1 MIKDLLQI
9 NNRFFKKNQIFDSN
23 YFILIIHS
31 VLKLVFNLYVA
42 KIALGEDLN
51 NSFAVAYGFSPF
63 ISLFSR
69 VSIPRLHFTKASKLS
84 ITIYDF
90 IVPISLNLVL
100 IATLFIFNLT
110 IKVEAIIFLF
120 FCAVSSDFII
130 EFSKNMFY
138 HLREK
143 TVIFIILI
151 ITLFYSN
158 SSYNLIFSY
167 SFLSVHA
174 IYSALIRL
182 DHINFYSNYKFTD
195 FSHIIN
201 EGLKSIPAS
210 VLSLFSLNFGLSTD
224 FIIISR
230 TKGVMDLISSVE
242 ISALNNKVNKKSNSI
257 NLKKLIT
264 ISTISILFSIV
275 STIFFSYSYE
285 LLLIS
290 LTPVLY
296 ILVHREIILINTS
309 GMYALP
315 MFLAIFFSM
324 LLGFFP
330 LTFTNNLSIIMFYII
345 FGLMQVLTLK
355 YVQKYISV
363 KRRFR

>member
-1 MIKDLLQI
+1 
-9 NNRFFKKNQIFDSN
+9 
-23 YFILIIHS
+23 
-31 VLKLVFNLYVA
+31 
-42 KIALGEDLN
+42 
-51 NSFAVAYGFSPF
+51 
-63 ISLFSR
+63 
-69 VSIPRLHFTKASKLS
+69 
-84 ITIYDF
+84 
-90 IVPISLNLVL
+90 
-100 IATLFIFNLT
+100 
-110 IKVEAIIFLF
+110 
-120 FCAVSSDFII
+120 
-130 EFSKNMFY
+130 
-138 HLREK
+138 
-143 TVIFIILI
+143 
-151 ITLFYSN
+151 
-158 SSYNLIFSY
+158 
-167 SFLSVHA
+167 
-174 IYSALIRL
+174 
-182 DHINFYSNYKFTD
+182 
-195 FSHIIN
+195 
-201 EGLKSIPAS
+201 
-210 VLSLFSLNFGLSTD
+210 
-224 FIIISR
+224 
-230 TKGVMDLISSVE
+230 VMDLISSVE